1 LKDFIAH
8 PLADSNAL
16 ALLDAYREYDDGRD
30 NATDDLIVHP
40 QVSDPE
46 LPGGQSIRSERLAIA
61 RRDGRL
67 ISELLVNRIEYERS
81 LSGGQCPEM
90 PLRVLRVLDSI
101 SHGVRRSPAVSSRR
115 VATNMVL
122 SGPVARA

>member
-30 NATDDLIVHP
+30 NGTDDLIVHP

-46 LPGGQSIRSERLAIA
+46 LPSGQSVRSKPLAIA

-67 ISELLVNRIEYERS
+67 ISKLLVNRIEYERS
-81 LSGGQCPEM
+81 LSGGQCPE
-90 PLRVLRVLDSI
+90 I
-101 SHGVRRSPAVSSRR
+101 
-115 VATNMVL
+115 